1 MGTVKE
7 SVEQIRDKL
16 GEVENTMEKVIN
28 MKLDNMKEEQ
38 KVKERY
44 NITKRF
50 NWVF

>member
-28 MKLDNMKEEQ
+28 MKLDDMKEEQ
-38 KVKERY
+38 KVKERD